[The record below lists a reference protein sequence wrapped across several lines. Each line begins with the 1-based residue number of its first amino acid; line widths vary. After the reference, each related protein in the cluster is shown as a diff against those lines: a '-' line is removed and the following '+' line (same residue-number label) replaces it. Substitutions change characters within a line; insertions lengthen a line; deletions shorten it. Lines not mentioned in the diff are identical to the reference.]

1 MSALPPLT
9 EGELGLYLDDDLD
22 AGQRAALDRR
32 LDANPDQR
40 DKVERIRA
48 AEAELLV
55 CLDAMLD
62 DPVPDHL
69 MALLDDEPFNDET
82 TEAERHL

>member
-1 MSALPPLT
+1 MCDLPPLT

-32 LDANPDQR
+32 LDANPNQR
-40 DKVERIRA
+40 AEVERIRA

-62 DPVPDHL
+62 DPVPARL
-69 MALLDDEPFNDET
+69 LALLDDETAHTPA
-82 TEAERHL
+82 AENHS

>member
-1 MSALPPLT
+1 MSDLPPLT
-9 EGELGLYLDDDLD
+9 EGEIGLYLDDALD

-40 DKVERIRA
+40 DEVERIRA
-48 AEAELLV
+48 AEAELLA

-62 DPVPDHL
+62 DPVPARL
-69 MALLDDEPFNDET
+69 LALLEDEAADMPAADK
-82 TEAERHL
+82 HS